1 MLTRCALQD
10 LLKDK
15 NAPFGVDLL
24 LPQVGGNARATNTD
38 YTQGNLARLIDVII
52 DGGAKLFVSAV
63 GVPPLW
69 VVEKLHKGGVLYANI
84 VGAPHHAHKACKL
97 GADIIIGQGGEAG
110 GHTGEIPFSVL
121 IPSLSDAVREYKSP
135 MTGGP
140 VLVVAAGG
148 IFDGRSLAAS
158 IMLGASAVWIG
169 TRFVVA
175 EESGASTFAKETLVK
190 AGFNDV
196 IRTTIFTG
204 RPVRHYAT
212 PYIRDWE
219 ENRIE
224 EQRELLKAGK
234 VPLAYEFERLEKEGK
249 TKEMEEIEDQIAFMP
264 MGYVA
269 GMVKKIQPA
278 ADIVKEIVEDATQ
291 LLRGANNFVVSSSKL

>member
-1 MLTRCALQD
+1 M
-10 LLKDK
+10 
-15 NAPFGVDLL
+15 
-24 LPQVGGNARATNTD
+24 GGNARATNTD
-38 YTQGNLARLIDVII
+38 YTNGNLAQLIDVII
-52 DGGAKLFVSAV
+52 SGGAKLFVSAV

-121 IPSLSDAVREYKSP
+121 IPSLSDAVKSYKSP
-135 MTGGP
+135 ITGGP

-148 IFDGRSLAAS
+148 VFDGRSLAAS
-158 IMLGASAVWIG
+158 IMLGASAVWVG
-169 TRFVVA
+169 TRFVCA

-219 ENRIE
+219 ENRIV
-224 EQRELLKAGK
+224 EQRELLGKGK
-234 VPLAYEFERLEKEGK
+234 VPLQWEFERLEREGK
-249 TKEMEEIEDQIAFMP
+249 VKEMEEIEDQIAFMP

-278 ADIVKEIVEDATQ
+278 GEIVKEIVEEATL

>member
-38 YTQGNLARLIDVII
+38 YTQGNLAQLIDVII

>member
-1 MLTRCALQD
+1 M
-10 LLKDK
+10 
-15 NAPFGVDLL
+15 
-24 LPQVGGNARATNTD
+24 GGNARATNTD
-38 YTQGNLARLIDVII
+38 YTNGKLSELIDVVI

-63 GVPPLW
+63 GVPPQW
-69 VVEKLHKGGVLYANI
+69 VVDKLHKAGVLYANI

-121 IPSLSDAVREYKSP
+121 IPSLSDAIKSYKSP
-135 MTGGP
+135 ITGGT
-140 VLVVAAGG
+140 VLIVAAGG
-148 IFDGRSLAAS
+148 VFDGRSLAAS

-169 TRFVVA
+169 TRFVCA
-175 EESGASTFAKETLVK
+175 EESGASQFAKETLVK

-224 EQRELLKAGK
+224 EQRALLRAGK

-249 TKEMEEIEDQIAFMP
+249 TEEVERIEDQLAFMP

-269 GMVKKIQPA
+269 GMVDRIQPA
-278 ADIVKEIVEDATQ
+278 GEIVREIVGEATE
-291 LLRGANNFVVSSSKL
+291 LLRGANNFVVGSSKL